1 MTGGRPSTLFG
12 PLVFMAALGLVA
24 ACWTWTRPADPALR
38 PAPGEA
44 GIRVYLLDNGFHT
57 DLAVPRSAL
66 ASLSGPLAETAATL
80 GPGDWILI
88 GWGDARF
95 YVDQRPIGERLPDGL
110 RAFFWPGNRSVVM
123 LDPEQTDP
131 RERFAGDGRAG
142 LVLSA
147 SGFEAMMR
155 RVEASLELHDGR
167 ARVAAARPG
176 DDARFFASREIF
188 SIAYLCNHWSARV
201 LNAGGLAVRPLR
213 SVTSAEVM
221 ATVRSAE
228 LDTAGL
234 RD

>member
-1 MTGGRPSTLFG
+1 MSRHRDRTLFG
-12 PLVFMAALGLVA
+12 PLVLMAVLGVLA
-24 ACWTWTRPADPALR
+24 AGWTWTRPADPALR

-57 DLAVPRSAL
+57 DLAVPRAAL
-66 ASLSGPLAETAATL
+66 AAVPGPLADAAAAL
-80 GPGDWILI
+80 GPGDWVLI

-95 YVDQRPIGERLPDGL
+95 YVDQRPIGERVPDGL

-123 LDPEQTDP
+123 LDPEPDDP
-131 RERFAGDGRAG
+131 SRRFPGKGHAGVVLSRSGFAG
-142 LVLSA
+142 
-147 SGFEAMMR
+147 MMR
-155 RVEASLELHDGR
+155 RVEASLDLDQGR

-228 LDTAGL
+228 LDMAGL